1 MSWHLASTG
10 GLFVKKRRGLELKAK
25 KLQAFACSVISVY
38 SMTPRFRLHRSGG
51 TRTDIHTY
59 ILSGSYIC
67 LDLYGESEETNDMR
81 RDQILTQA
89 LVHHDQAVSYCLKK
103 ENINNN
109 GYSTVLYRTKQ
120 GMAKTLATSTCNI
133 SPSLGSL
140 FRPLVNRFLELNLL
154 RYLCY
159 S

>member
-1 MSWHLASTG
+1 
-10 GLFVKKRRGLELKAK
+10 
-25 KLQAFACSVISVY
+25 
-38 SMTPRFRLHRSGG
+38 
-51 TRTDIHTY
+51 
-59 ILSGSYIC
+59 
-67 LDLYGESEETNDMR
+67 MR

-89 LVHHDQAVSYCLKK
+89 LIQHDQEVSYCLKK

-109 GYSTVLYRTKQ
+109 GYCTKQ
-120 GMAKTLATSTCNI
+120 GMAETLATSTCNI
-133 SPSLGSL
+133 SSPLGSL